1 MDPADHVVLAIHLPQ
16 ESRVVLAVLAVL
28 LILTILTI
36 LVVHVV
42 QVVQVILDIPD
53 LLAGRVVQGD
63 HVVLVSPLVQRDQL
77 PLVVQDNLG
86 LPADL
91 VVLGYLVLLV
101 VHTVP
106 EAPQAPQAP
115 LLTVVNGRSTFP
127 AVLGCSKGQAAIEP
141 PK

>member
-1 MDPADHVVLAIHLPQ
+1 M
-16 ESRVVLAVLAVL
+16 VLAVLAVL

-42 QVVQVILDIPD
+42 QVVLDIPD
-53 LLAGRVVQGD
+53 LLAGRVVHGD

-91 VVLGYLVLLV
+91 IVLGYLVLLV

-106 EAPQAPQAP
+106 KAPQAP
-115 LLTVVNGRSTFP
+115 LLTGVNGRSAFP
-127 AVLGCSKGQAAIEP
+127 AGLGCSKGQAAIEP
-141 PK
+141 SKRYIPQ

>member
-1 MDPADHVVLAIHLPQ
+1 VDPADHVVLAIHLPQ

-42 QVVQVILDIPD
+42 QVVLDIPD

-63 HVVLVSPLVQRDQL
+63 HVVLVSLLVQRDQL

-101 VHTVP
+101 VHTVR
-106 EAPQAPQAP
+106 EAPQAL
-115 LLTVVNGRSTFP
+115 LLTVVDGRSTFS

-141 PK
+141 LK